1 MHKLYYSPKSCSL
14 APHIVLEE
22 IGKPYETE
30 LAQAGEGGRT
40 RTHEW
45 HAINPKGRVPALTN
59 VPGSIGGAPNLLT
72 EVPAILNYLADT
84 NPEAGLVPNDA
95 SGRARVNEWLNWLSS
110 NVHAMSFGQIWRP
123 ERFVDD
129 QRLYG
134 VVQEKGRC
142 NLADQFTYIEEL
154 LGDGRKWAVGD
165 AYSIADPYLLLFWRW
180 GNRIE
185 MDMALYP
192 AWSDLAL
199 RVMDRPAVRRVVE
212 RTGISDVW

>member
-30 LAQAGEGGRT
+30 VAQAGEGGRT
-40 RTHEW
+40 RTAEW

-84 NPEAGLVPNDA
+84 NLEARLVPEDPA
-95 SGRARVNEWLNWLSS
+95 GRARVNEWLNWLSS
-110 NVHAMSFGQIWRP
+110 NIHAMSFGQIWRP

-129 QRLYG
+129 ERLYG
-134 VVQEKGRC
+134 PVRAQGRR
-142 NLADQFTYIEEL
+142 NLADQFAYIEQL

-165 AYSIADPYLLLFWRW
+165 SYSIADPYLLLFWRW
-180 GNRIE
+180 GNRIQME
-185 MDMALYP
+185 MALYP
-192 AWSDLAL
+192 AWDDLAL
-199 RVMDRPAVRRVVE
+199 RVTDRPAVRRVID
-212 RTGISDVW
+212 RTGISGVW

>member
-22 IGKPYETE
+22 IGKPYQTE

-40 RTHEW
+40 RTAEW
-45 HAINPKGRVPALTN
+45 RSINPKGRVPALTN
-59 VPGSIGGAPNLLT
+59 VPGSIGGEPNLLT
-72 EVPAILNYLADT
+72 EVPAILNFLADA
-84 NPEAGLVPNDA
+84 NPEAGLVPEEPA
-95 SGRARVNEWLNWLSS
+95 GRARVNEWLNWLSS

-129 QRLYG
+129 ERQHDLVRA
-134 VVQEKGRC
+134 KGLR
-142 NLADQFTYIEEL
+142 NLAEQFAYIEEL

-165 AYSIADPYLLLFWRW
+165 CYSIADPYLLLFWRW

-185 MDMALYP
+185 MEMRRYP

-199 RVMDRPAVRRVVE
+199 RVSDRPAVRRVIE